1 MNHKKMNNEIFQ
13 KLQQKIDAG
22 WVFQP
27 VLFLWENLELLNSQV
42 KNIIFDL
49 FQHYQIDKNNL
60 YVLADNNEKIKIQI
74 FREFSAKSNIK
85 SSYAFQVFLIENIS
99 RATLESF
106 NASLK
111 FLEEPGLWNIVIVTS
126 QSESS
131 IPETVLSRLQIIN
144 LFSSVQ
150 GKKNEF
156 FYQLIDEYISKKNT
170 NILKYFFQD
179 KKLEKQDYIDFLE
192 TFFLYIKE
200 NMIYIELLDQISES
214 LLLIQ
219 KNNVLPKYEI
229 DKLFLKM

>member
-1 MNHKKMNNEIFQ
+1 MNNDIFQ
-13 KLQQKIDAG
+13 KLQEKIDAG
-22 WVFQP
+22 GIFQP
-27 VLFLWENLELLNSQV
+27 VLFLGENLELLNSQV

-49 FQHYQIDKNNL
+49 FEYYQIDKNNL
-60 YVLADNNEKIKIQI
+60 YVLSDNNEKIKIQLL
-74 FREFSAKSNIK
+74 REFIAKSNIK
-85 SSYAFQVFLIENIS
+85 SSYAFQVFFIENIS

-106 NASLK
+106 NAALK
-111 FLEEPGLWNIVIVTS
+111 FLEEPGMGNIVIVTS

-131 IPETVLSRLQIIN
+131 IPETVLSRLQTIN
-144 LFSSVQ
+144 LFSSIKN
-150 GKKNEF
+150 KKNDF
-156 FYQLIDEYISKKNT
+156 FYQLIDEYISQKNT

-179 KKLEKQDYIDFLE
+179 KKIEKQDYIDFLE

-200 NMIYIELLDQISES
+200 KMVYVELLDQISES